1 MNMHLRSFTL
11 GLGVGIMII
20 SAIFYA
26 GTLIFKPAP
35 ETKTLTQEVA
45 LTDAQIEERARKM
58 GMIFI
63 KELPVKGDEIKNTLS
78 DEEIIERALALGLQE
93 KDSKEGIKESSQE
106 EPKETVKLT
115 IYSGDSTQQISNLLY
130 EKGIVDDAEA
140 FTKFVLE
147 SQKTTRLRAG
157 EFELYKNM
165 KYEDVLYALTKK
177 R

>member
-1 MNMHLRSFTL
+1 MHLRSFTL

-26 GTLIFKPAP
+26 GTLIFKPAA
-35 ETKTLTQEVA
+35 ETKTLTQEVE

-63 KELPVKGDEIKNTLS
+63 KGLPVKGEETPNTLS
-78 DEEIIERALALGLQE
+78 DEEIIKRALALGLQE
-93 KDSKEGIKESSQE
+93 KDSKEDVKESPQE

-115 IYSGDSTQQISNLLY
+115 IYAGDSTQEISNLLY

-165 KYEDVLYALTKK
+165 EYEDVLNALTKK